1 MEEKNDIFKPE
12 ESKTKNN
19 RTKVIVVL
27 GIAICV
33 VAIIL
38 TIALVSA
45 VVSMSDKENND
56 TTIYTL
62 STTEF
67 AVDTTEEVN
76 LDEFLNVDNNTE
88 ASATVEGEDS
98 QSTTKA
104 DTKATTK
111 NEFAESYE
119 NLAVNGENLLSD
131 HFENEFIQMV
141 YNEYGVD
148 PDLLVAIYSVPN
160 SGTNFVLQFDG
171 SKRGGAYVKSPDT
184 LEKVYHIDADDNI
197 TVATGTNKGNVGVS
211 YPESVMTVAMV
222 KTVVMEQY
230 PDYFTGLK
238 NN

>member
-12 ESKTKNN
+12 ENKTKNN

-27 GIAICV
+27 GIAIFV
-33 VAIIL
+33 VAIAL

-45 VVSMSDKENND
+45 VVSIGDKKNND

-67 AVDTTEEVN
+67 VADTTEEVN

-88 ASATVEGEDS
+88 ESTTAERENS
-98 QSTTKA
+98 QSTTQA
-104 DTKATTK
+104 DAKATTK
-111 NEFAESYE
+111 NEFVESYE
-119 NLAVNGENLLSD
+119 HLAVNGDNLLSD

-141 YNEYGVD
+141 CNEYGVD

-171 SKRGGAYVKSPDT
+171 SKRSGEYVKSPKT
-184 LEKVYHIDADDNI
+184 LEKVYHIDADNKI

-211 YPESVMTVAMV
+211 YPESVMTFAMV